1 MKGKVL
7 DFTVQTNSGVISG
20 DDGKRY
26 TFKGNEWK
34 EKEIPKR
41 GMVVDFEVKD
51 GEAVGV
57 YLDLDKNKA
66 LSTRGERKDKVAAGL
81 LAIFLG
87 GLGIHKFYL
96 GFTGPGLVYLLVNTI
111 GFAVTWLF
119 LFIPN
124 IVLGIMA
131 LIEGIIYLT
140 KTDEEFYQTYVVE
153 KKQWF

>member
-7 DFTVQTNSGVISG
+7 DYSVQSNEGAISSEDGQRYKFSG
-20 DDGKRY
+20 DK
-26 TFKGNEWK
+26 WK
-34 EKEIPKR
+34 DSRAPSR
-41 GMVVDFEVKD
+41 GMEVDFALVD
-51 GEAVGV
+51 GQATDVYIAVGSSSSPS
-57 YLDLDKNKA
+57 LG
-66 LSTRGERKDKVAAGL
+66 GEKKDKVVAGL

-96 GFTGPGLVYLLVNTI
+96 GFTVPGIIFLLINTV
-111 GFAVTWLF
+111 GFAITWVM

-124 IVLGIMA
+124 ILVGIFV